1 MQRKLDKI
9 KRNRNKNTELKDDV
23 IFLETY
29 IKSNLES
36 IWGVDE
42 LNIEYRKLMNLDVDE
57 RRLFLVYILLNQSI
71 VKTSRYF
78 EVDRKTVSTVI
89 RYIKDKIQL
98 GGCK

>member
-1 MQRKLDKI
+1 MQKKLEKI
-9 KRNRNKNTELKDDV
+9 KRNRDKNKELKDDV

-36 IWGVDE
+36 VWGLDE
-42 LNIEYRKLMNLDVDE
+42 LNIELRKLMNLDVDE
-57 RRLFLVYILLNQSI
+57 RRLFLFYFLLNQSI

-89 RYIKDKIQL
+89 KYIKDKIQL

>member
-29 IKSNLES
+29 IKSNLDS
-36 IWGVDE
+36 IGGLDE
-42 LNIEYRKLMNLDVDE
+42 LNIEFKKLMNLDVDE

-78 EVDRKTVSTVI
+78 EVDRKTVSLI
-89 RYIKDKIQL
+89 IKNIKDKL
-98 GGCK
+98 GIE

>member
-29 IKSNLES
+29 IKSNLDS
-36 IWGVDE
+36 IWGLDE
-42 LNIEYRKLMNLDVDE
+42 LNIEFKKLMNLDVDE

-78 EVDRKTVSTVI
+78 EVDRKTVSLI
-89 RYIKDKIQL
+89 IKNIKDKL
-98 GGCK
+98 GIE